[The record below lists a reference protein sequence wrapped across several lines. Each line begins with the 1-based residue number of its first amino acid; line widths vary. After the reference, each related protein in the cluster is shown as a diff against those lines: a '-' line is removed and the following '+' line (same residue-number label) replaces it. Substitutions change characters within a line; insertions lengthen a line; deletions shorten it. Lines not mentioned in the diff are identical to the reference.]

1 VASRAQITR
10 LAQRI
15 EDLAESTAS
24 RRPRKIVR
32 ITQEKARGETE
43 EEAVDKYFAEHPEDV
58 GSEVILT
65 VYI

>member
-32 ITQEKARGETE
+32 ITQDKYLGETE
-43 EEAVDKYFAEHPEDV
+43 EEAVNKYFAQHPEDV
-58 GSEVILT
+58 GSEIILS

>member
-1 VASRAQITR
+1 MASRAQISR

-24 RRPRKIVR
+24 RRPRKIVH
-32 ITQEKARGETE
+32 ITQEKYLGETE
-43 EEAVDKYFAEHPEDV
+43 EEAVTKYFAQHPEDV
-58 GSEVILT
+58 GSEIILS

>member
-24 RRPRKIVR
+24 RRPRKIVHV
-32 ITQEKARGETE
+32 TQDKYLGETE
-43 EEAVDKYFAEHPEDV
+43 DEALHKYFAQHPEDV
-58 GSEVILT
+58 DSEIILS
-65 VYI
+65 VFI

>member
-24 RRPRKIVR
+24 RRQRKIVR
-32 ITQEKARGETE
+32 ITQEKYRGETE
-43 EEAVDKYFAEHPEDV
+43 EEAMAKHFALHPEDRDRD
-58 GSEVILT
+58 ILLT
-65 VYI
+65 VYV

>member
-24 RRPRKIVR
+24 RRQRKIVR
-32 ITQEKARGETE
+32 ITQDKYLGETE
-43 EEAVDKYFAEHPEDV
+43 EEAVNKDYAHHPEDV
-58 GSEVILT
+58 GSEIILS